1 MMDGILN
8 VYKEQG
14 YTSFDVVAKLR
25 GILKQKKIGH
35 TGTLDPM
42 AEGVL
47 PVCLGKA
54 TKLSGMLTESD
65 KRYEAVMLL
74 GYDTD
79 TEDVT
84 GRVLSAGSCDVSDE
98 DIKKV
103 IESFVGE
110 YEQLPP
116 MYSAIKVSGK
126 KLYEYARAGESVERT
141 PRHVEIYSIDDINVY
156 ELDGSEAGL
165 GSEFVIQDGGTYKCV
180 SMMVHCSKG
189 TYIRSICRDIGK
201 RLGSFGTLMALKRKE
216 AHGNKIEDAL
226 KLGEIQ
232 ALYDKGE
239 LEGHIMPLDSLL
251 KEYERADI
259 REEFKNSLLNGNKLS
274 DTYFEKPDT
283 DRENA
288 VRVYYD
294 GTLCGLYQYEKKTG
308 MFKPVKMFL

>member
-47 PVCLGKA
+47 PICLGKA
-54 TKLSGMLTESD
+54 TKLSGMLSESD
-65 KRYEAVMLL
+65 KQYVAVMLL

-79 TEDVT
+79 TEHVT
-84 GRVLSAGSCDVSDE
+84 GRVLSVGASDISNE
-98 DIKKV
+98 DIKNV

-116 MYSAIKVSGK
+116 MYSAIKIGGK

-141 PRHVEIYSIDDINVY
+141 PRPVKIYSIEDISVY
-156 ELDGSEAGL
+156 ELDASSAGL
-165 GSEFVIQDGGTYKCV
+165 GSEFVIQNNEKYKCI

-189 TYIRSICRDIGK
+189 TYIRSLCRDIGK
-201 RLGSFGTLMALKRKE
+201 NLGSIATLMALKRKE
-216 AHGNKIEDAL
+216 AHGYKIEDAI
-226 KLGEIQ
+226 KLDEIK
-232 ALYDKGE
+232 AFYDKGE
-239 LEGHIMPLDSLL
+239 LEGYIMPIDSLL

-274 DTYFEKPDT
+274 DACFENADT

-288 VRVYYD
+288 FRVYYD
-294 GTLCGLYQYEKKTG
+294 GNLYGLYQYEKKTG

>member
-47 PVCLGKA
+47 PICLGKA
-54 TKLSGMLTESD
+54 TKLSGMLSESD
-65 KRYEAVMLL
+65 KQYVAVMLL

-84 GRVLSAGSCDVSDE
+84 GRVLSVGVSDISNE
-98 DIKKV
+98 DIKNV

-116 MYSAIKVSGK
+116 MYSAIKIGGK

-141 PRHVEIYSIDDINVY
+141 PRHVKIYSVDDISVY
-156 ELDGSEAGL
+156 ELDASSVNL
-165 GSEFVIQDGGTYKCV
+165 GSEFVIRDGGKYKCI

-189 TYIRSICRDIGK
+189 TYIRSLCRDIGK
-201 RLGSFGTLMALKRKE
+201 KLGSFGTLMALKRKE
-216 AHGNKIEDAL
+216 AHGYKIEDAI
-226 KLGEIQ
+226 KLEEIK
-232 ALYDKGE
+232 AFYDKGE
-239 LEGHIMPLDSLL
+239 LERYIMPIDSLL

-274 DTYFEKPDT
+274 DTCFENVDT

-288 VRVYYD
+288 IRVYYD
-294 GTLCGLYQYEKKTG
+294 GNLYGLYQYEKKTG
-308 MFKPVKMFL
+308 MFKPVRMFL

>member
-1 MMDGILN
+1 MIDGILN

-54 TKLSGMLTESD
+54 TKLSGMLSESD
-65 KRYEAVMLL
+65 KQYEAVMLL

-84 GRVLSAGSCDVSDE
+84 GRVLSAGASDISDE
-98 DIKKV
+98 DIKNV

-116 MYSAIKVSGK
+116 MYSAIKIGGK

-141 PRHVEIYSIDDINVY
+141 ARSVEIYSIEDISVY
-156 ELDGSEAGL
+156 ELDASSSGL
-165 GSEFVIQDGGTYKCV
+165 GSEFVISNDGKYKCI

-189 TYIRSICRDIGK
+189 TYIRSLCRDIGK
-201 RLGSFGTLMALKRKE
+201 KLGTFGTLMALKRKE

-226 KLGEIQ
+226 KLAEIK

-239 LEGHIMPLDSLL
+239 LEGYIMPLDSLL
-251 KEYERADI
+251 QEYERADI

-274 DTYFEKPDT
+274 GTYFEKPVT

-294 GTLCGLYQYEKKTG
+294 GALCGLYQYEKKTG

>member
-1 MMDGILN
+1 
-8 VYKEQG
+8 
-14 YTSFDVVAKLR
+14 
-25 GILKQKKIGH
+25 
-35 TGTLDPM
+35 
-42 AEGVL
+42 
-47 PVCLGKA
+47 
-54 TKLSGMLTESD
+54 
-65 KRYEAVMLL
+65 
-74 GYDTD
+74 
-79 TEDVT
+79 
-84 GRVLSAGSCDVSDE
+84 
-98 DIKKV
+98 
-103 IESFVGE
+103 
-110 YEQLPP
+110 
-116 MYSAIKVSGK
+116 
-126 KLYEYARAGESVERT
+126 
-141 PRHVEIYSIDDINVY
+141 
-156 ELDGSEAGL
+156 
-165 GSEFVIQDGGTYKCV
+165 
-180 SMMVHCSKG
+180 MMVHCSKG
-189 TYIRSICRDIGK
+189 TYIRSLCRDIGK